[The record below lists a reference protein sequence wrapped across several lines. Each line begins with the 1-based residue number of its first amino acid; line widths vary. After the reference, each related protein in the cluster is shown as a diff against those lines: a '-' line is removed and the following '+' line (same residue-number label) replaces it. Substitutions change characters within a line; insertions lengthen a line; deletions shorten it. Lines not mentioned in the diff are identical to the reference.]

1 MKNLKELGKKKLI
14 TLGAVAVIGVAGVS
28 GLGYKVYADNL
39 YKENVT
45 HALKQEQTKKDKL
58 SKVEQ
63 EILAL
68 YQDELKDFLANDVTV
83 NTVNGLREA
92 VEPVTKPSYDVK
104 SGKLTIEIDAVLAK
118 KETVVSDLVTVEEKI
133 VIQDKVN
140 GLFQK
145 EKAINGKT
153 VKDNLVIVDNLKAE
167 TIPNT
172 KDFDKDSKWTL
183 AMNKVIGNAM
193 TQLKQIDSATKVV
206 NGLYDKKEVSKK
218 ATVKDVEKATKE
230 VKGIKNEKARKALE
244 ARVKKVSDE
253 LKKREKAAA
262 EKKAKEVGGKVVETS
277 DGKVVIEDQSGNTL
291 TQEGQSN
298 NWKSDTQT
306 QQWTADNQSSGS
318 NNQLSNQGNGS
329 STQNGSN
336 NSGST
341 SNNTWTP
348 PATNNG
354 GGNSSSGSNNS
365 NSGSTGGGSTNNGN
379 SDSGNQGGGTTTPPP
394 TAPAEV
400 TLVSGTVGNG
410 GIFGSYEAAV
420 DWGIAKQ
427 NDNAMNGT
435 GSGSYSVSILYYSD
449 GSEKY

>member
-1 MKNLKELGKKKLI
+1 M
-14 TLGAVAVIGVAGVS
+14 
-28 GLGYKVYADNL
+28 
-39 YKENVT
+39 
-45 HALKQEQTKKDKL
+45 
-58 SKVEQ
+58 
-63 EILAL
+63 

-83 NTVNGLREA
+83 DTVNGLRES
-92 VEPVTKPSYDVK
+92 VETMTKPSYDVK
-104 SGKLTIEIDAVLAK
+104 SAQLTTEIDAVLEK
-118 KETVVSDLVTVEEKI
+118 KETVVSELFTVEEKV

-206 NGLYDKKEVSKK
+206 DGLYDKKEVSKK

-298 NWKSDTQT
+298 NWESDTQT

-318 NNQLSNQGNGS
+318 NNQSSNQGGGS
-329 STQNGSN
+329 STQNWSN
-336 NSGST
+336 NNGST
-341 SNNTWTP
+341 GNTWTP

-354 GGNSSSGSNNS
+354 GGNTSSGSNTS
-365 NSGSTGGGSTNNGN
+365 NNTNNGSTGGGSTNNGN
-379 SDSGNQGGGTTTPPP
+379 SNSGNQGGGTTTPPP
-394 TAPAEV
+394 TTPAEV
-400 TLVSGTVGNG
+400 TLVSGTIGNG
-410 GIFGSYEAAV
+410 GIFGSFNEAA
-420 DWGIAKQ
+420 DWGENQMLTSTAS
-427 NDNAMNGT
+427 
-435 GSGSYSVSILYYSD
+435 SGRYTVSTLYYSD
-449 GSEKY
+449 GSVKYSPNFVAG